1 MTEPE
6 MRPVASSVNPT
17 VRRRRLGQELRKL
30 RELKGMTAEEVAE
43 RLLVSQ
49 SKISRLENGRRSI
62 SQRDVRDLCGVYG
75 VEDHRIVDSLMQMAK
90 ESRQQG
96 WWHAFGDIPYSVYIG
111 LETDASSLRV
121 YEASLVPGLLQT
133 PNYASAVS
141 EGSWPE
147 ATAAEIER
155 RVQVRMRRQERIHD
169 LDNPLRL
176 WAVIDESALRRIV
189 GNRDIMQEQMR
200 KLVEFSMEPHITV
213 QVLPYDVGAHPGM
226 YGKFCI
232 LEFNDPQDAST
243 VYLEGITSDLY
254 LEKPNDVQTYSVMYE
269 HLRMQALNAEHSR
282 QFIERVG
289 EEWAAAG

>member
-1 MTEPE
+1 M
-6 MRPVASSVNPT
+6 ASSVNPT

-111 LETDASSLRV
+111 LETDAASLRV

-133 PNYASAVS
+133 PNYASAVT

-147 ATAAEIER
+147 ATTADIER
-155 RVQVRMRRQERIHD
+155 RVQVRMRRQERITEPE
-169 LDNPLRL
+169 NPLRL

-189 GNRDIMQEQMR
+189 GNREIMAEQMR
-200 KLVEFSMEPHITV
+200 QLVQFSLEPHITV

-226 YGKFCI
+226 YGKFSI

-282 QFIERVG
+282 QFIDRVA
-289 EEWAAAG
+289 EEWAAEV